1 MLYSKGDA
9 VNTSFSLMLVGH
21 IANFLFAYLTSF
33 IYVAFCC
40 SEPYYHLCTHS
51 ARSHLR
57 FGREINP
64 RSVTFT

>member
-51 ARSHLR
+51 A
-57 FGREINP
+57 
-64 RSVTFT
+64 